1 MRGKA
6 NLVAGANIGSKKSG
20 AFAKADMLPHFCTY
34 AILLKFKLRQS
45 WARLPIAAFP
55 MRP

>member
-6 NLVAGANIGSKKSG
+6 DLVAGANIGSKKSG
-20 AFAKADMLPHFCTY
+20 ALAKADMLPHFCTY